1 MKVVVTNEFGAN
13 IRDYWSVS
21 GNIIETALPG
31 DILDY
36 TPTDADI
43 LGWCEVTLPGNI
55 EGYIQKQDIN
65 VIEGFI
71 DFTKDELKYLIYLLN
86 RVEEESIIES
96 IIFLNSLN
104 IKAEEVRSFISDL
117 KRKIKEEEY
126 NE

>member
-1 MKVVVTNEFGAN
+1 MKVVVTNEFGIN
-13 IRDYWSVS
+13 IRDYWSVG

-36 TPTDADI
+36 TPYSDI
-43 LGWCEVTLPGNI
+43 LGWCEVKLPGGI
-55 EGYIQKQDIN
+55 EGYVPKQDIN

-86 RVEEESIIES
+86 HAEEKQIIES

-104 IKAEEVRSFISDL
+104 IKAEDVRSFISDL
-117 KRKIKEEEY
+117 KRKIREAEY
-126 NE
+126 K